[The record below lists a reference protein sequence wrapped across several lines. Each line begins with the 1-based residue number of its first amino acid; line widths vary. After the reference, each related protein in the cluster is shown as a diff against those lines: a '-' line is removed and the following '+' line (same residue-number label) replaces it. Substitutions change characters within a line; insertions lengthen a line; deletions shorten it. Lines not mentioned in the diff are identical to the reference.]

1 MILDEAQRRQLAD
14 EGCCIIA
21 NVLAPAELLRVQQA
35 LDRAIDQ
42 IRQSGNSTHDTRLD
56 RSAANIRVYNLP
68 ERDPVFIELLR
79 HPVALACVRAVLG
92 PHILISNFSA
102 NIARPGSEPMRTH
115 SDQALA
121 VPEPWH
127 VPWVINI
134 IWCLDDV
141 DAENGATRYLPGS
154 HHFSHFSDVPADTDA
169 QMRSFVA
176 KAGSFVAMD
185 GRLWHSS
192 GSNTSADRQ
201 RRMAFGYYGVDFIR
215 QQMNWEAA
223 LSETTK
229 ASLDDEGRALF
240 GLGAAGNTRI
250 GGALTRL

>member
-1 MILDEAQRRQLAD
+1 MVLSEAQRRQLKD
-14 EGCCIIA
+14 EGFCIVP
-21 NVLAPAELLRVQQA
+21 NVLAPGELIRVQQA
-35 LDRAIDQ
+35 LDRAIEQ
-42 IRQSGNSTHDTRLD
+42 TRQAGSNTYDVRLD
-56 RSAANIRVYNLP
+56 PNAANVRVYNLP

-79 HPVALACVRAVLG
+79 NPAALACVEAVLG
-92 PHILISNFSA
+92 PNFIVSNFSA
-102 NIARPGSEPMRTH
+102 NIAHPGSAPMRTH
-115 SDQALA
+115 SDQALS

-127 VPWVINI
+127 APWVLNI

-154 HHFSHFSDVPADTDA
+154 HRFRSFSEVPSDTEA
-169 QMRSFVA
+169 QMQSFVA

-192 GSNTSADRQ
+192 GSNTSVDRQ
-201 RRMAFGYYGVDFIR
+201 RRMAFGYYGLDFIR
-215 QQMNWEAA
+215 PQVNWEAT

-229 ASLDDEGRALF
+229 ASLDEEGRRLF
-240 GLGAAGNTRI
+240 GLGVAGNTRI